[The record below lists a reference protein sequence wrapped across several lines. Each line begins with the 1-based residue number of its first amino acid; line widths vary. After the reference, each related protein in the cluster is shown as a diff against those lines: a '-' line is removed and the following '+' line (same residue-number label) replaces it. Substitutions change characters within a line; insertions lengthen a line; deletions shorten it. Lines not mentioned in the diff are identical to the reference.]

1 MDYIKQLEAFY
12 SKLNYNTLTSNAM
25 NLYQVI
31 LFIANQA
38 KRTDELSIANTR
50 LMSICNLTLKQFQS
64 ARNELITKKYIDY
77 KKGGNQNIAP
87 KYCILILTRNDESE
101 KGNAEG
107 IALVR
112 AEGIAEG
119 KAQGIPDGY
128 INKTRLD
135 LLFNYFNNTQQ
146 DFFEDGKRTI
156 NLQDKAFI
164 ILHLKRLQI
173 YVDNTDV
180 LELFTEV
187 ALTQT
192 KIFYW
197 IIKELYFSSYKV
209 YLKELTYKTLCLKYL
224 KAKEYTNADI
234 EFNAERLIA
243 YTIKS
248 LQEEFKK
255 KEQKNVKNIK

>member
-1 MDYIKQLEAFY
+1 VDYIKQLEAFY
-12 SKLNYNTLTSNAM
+12 STLNYNTLTSNAM
-25 NLYQVI
+25 NLYQAI
-31 LFIANQA
+31 LFIAYQA
-38 KRTDELSIANTR
+38 RRTDELSIANTR
-50 LMSICNLTLKQFQS
+50 LMSICNLTPKQFQS

-77 KKGGNQNIAP
+77 KRGRNQNIAP
-87 KYCILILTRNDESE
+87 KYCITILYNDGMSE

-107 IALVR
+107 MALVR
-112 AEGIAEG
+112 AEGMAEG
-119 KAQGIPDGY
+119 KTHGMPDGY
-128 INKTRLD
+128 INNTTLD
-135 LLFNYFNNTQQ
+135 LLFNYFNNAQQ

-164 ILHLKRLQI
+164 VLHLKRLQI
-173 YVDNTDV
+173 YVDNADV

-197 IIKELYFSSYKV
+197 TIKEIYFSAYKV
-209 YLKELTYKTLCLKYL
+209 YLKELTYETLCLKYL
-224 KAKEYTNADI
+224 KAKKYTKADI

-248 LQEEFKK
+248 LREEFEE

>member
-25 NLYQVI
+25 NLCQAIFFV
-31 LFIANQA
+31 ANQA
-38 KRTDELSIANTR
+38 KRTDELSIANSR
-50 LMSICNLTLKQFQS
+50 LASMCNLTPKQFQS
-64 ARNELITKKYIDY
+64 ARNELIVKKYIDY
-77 KKGGNQNIAP
+77 KKGRNQNVAP
-87 KYCILILTRNDESE
+87 KYCVTILYNDGTSK

-107 IALVR
+107 VALVG
-112 AEGIAEG
+112 AEGMTEGIA
-119 KAQGIPDGY
+119 QGMAEGY
-128 INKTRLD
+128 INNTTLD

-248 LQEEFKK
+248 LQEEFKE